1 MDNGHILVF
10 SFLVLNLFRV
20 SREYK
25 MTEMDRSKVWHSG
38 AWRTLEGVE
47 RRRLAERE
55 RYKRNKAVKR
65 NAKRIRSKE
74 RYWNDEEWREK
85 KLETDRR
92 YYRANQDEVRK
103 RKRISK
109 IKEKWGSLYE
119 EILLINK
126 INRRSRHA

>member
-1 MDNGHILVF
+1 
-10 SFLVLNLFRV
+10 
-20 SREYK
+20 
-25 MTEMDRSKVWHSG
+25 MTEMVRNKVWHSG

-55 RYKRNKAVKR
+55 RYKRNKAVRR

-109 IKEKWGSLYE
+109 IKERWGSLYE